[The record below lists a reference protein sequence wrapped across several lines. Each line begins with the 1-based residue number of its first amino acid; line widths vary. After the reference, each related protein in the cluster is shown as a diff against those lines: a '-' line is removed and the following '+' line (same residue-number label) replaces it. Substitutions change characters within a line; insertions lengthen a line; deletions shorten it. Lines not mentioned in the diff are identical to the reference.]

1 MWTHILTV
9 GLLFTVFL
17 MAGSKRI
24 GALIRAFRF
33 QSLLLAFLTAS
44 FALNSGDRELWVIA
58 AMILVIKV
66 WLIPIHLEKITA
78 EMSSGENMGLVLNPP
93 MSVIIVTVFG
103 WLIFSFSDS
112 VIGGMSGDARLN
124 FSISFLAIFTGF
136 FLMVF
141 RLKALAQII
150 GLLVMEN
157 GVFMLASSISGGM
170 PFIVEIAV
178 FFDLFVLVVVAGIF
192 VYRIKGL
199 FTHIDVSRL
208 TRLKG

>member
-1 MWTHILTV
+1 MWSHILAV
-9 GLLFTVFL
+9 GLLFSIFL
-17 MAGSKRI
+17 MAGAKRL

-33 QSLLLAFLTAS
+33 QSLMLALSTAS
-44 FALNSGDRELWVIA
+44 FALRYGDRELWIIT
-58 AMILVIKV
+58 AMILFIKV
-66 WLIPIHLEKITA
+66 WLIPRHLNKITA

-93 MSVIIVTVFG
+93 LSVIAVIVFC
-103 WLIFSFSDS
+103 WLIYGFYDSF
-112 VIGGMSGDARLN
+112 IGGMSGDARLN
-124 FSISFLAIFTGF
+124 FSISLLAVFTGF

-157 GVFMLASSISGGM
+157 GVFMLASSISSGM

-178 FFDLFVLVVVAGIF
+178 FFDLFVLVVVAGVF

>member
-1 MWTHILTV
+1 MV
-9 GLLFTVFL
+9 
-17 MAGSKRI
+17 GSKRL

-33 QSLLLAFLTAS
+33 QSLMLAFSTAS
-44 FALNSGDRELWVIA
+44 FAWRTGDWELRVIT
-58 AMILVIKV
+58 AMILFIKV
-66 WLIPIHLEKITA
+66 WLIPRHLEKITA

-93 MSVIIVTVFG
+93 MSVIVITVFG
-103 WLIFSFSDS
+103 WLIYGFYDSF
-112 VIGGMSGDARLN
+112 IGGMPVGARLN
-124 FSISFLAIFTGF
+124 FSIAFLTIFTGL

-208 TRLKG
+208 ARLKG

>member
-1 MWTHILTV
+1 MIHKKTKIIAT
-9 GLLFTVFL
+9 
-17 MAGSKRI
+17 I
-24 GALIRAFRF
+24 GPVSESE
-33 QSLLLAFLTAS
+33 Q
-44 FALNSGDRELWVIA
+44 
-58 AMILVIKV
+58 M
-66 WLIPIHLEKITA
+66 LEK
-78 EMSSGENMGLVLNPP
+78 
-93 MSVIIVTVFG
+93 
-103 WLIFSFSDS
+103 LISLGID
-112 VIGGMSGDARLN
+112 GARLN
-124 FSISFLAIFTGF
+124 FSISFLAVFTGF

>member
-1 MWTHILTV
+1 MLVHIVTA
-9 GLLFTVFL
+9 GLLFSVIL
-17 MAGSKRI
+17 MAGAKRL
-24 GALIRAFRF
+24 GALIRAFRA
-33 QSLLLAFLTAS
+33 QSLMLAILTAS
-44 FALNSGDRELWVIA
+44 FAWGTGERELWIIT

-66 WLIPIHLEKITA
+66 WLIPRHLEKITD

-93 MSVIIVTVFG
+93 MSVAIVTVFG
-103 WLIFSFSDS
+103 WLIYVFSTE
-112 VIGGMSGDARLN
+112 VIGGLAGGARLN
-124 FSISFLAIFTGF
+124 FSIAFLTIFTGL

-208 TRLKG
+208 ARLKG

>member
-1 MWTHILTV
+1 MLNHVLAV
-9 GLLFTVFL
+9 ALLFSVFL
-17 MAGSKRI
+17 MAGSKRL
-24 GALIRAFRF
+24 GALIRAFRM
-33 QSLLLAFLTAS
+33 QSLTLALLTAS
-44 FALNSGDRELWVIA
+44 FARHSAGWELWGITI
-58 AMILVIKV
+58 MILAVKV
-66 WLIPIHLEKITA
+66 WLIPLYLEKITA
-78 EMSSGENMGLVLNPP
+78 EMSPGENMGHVINPP
-93 MSVIIVTVFG
+93 MSVMIVTLFG
-103 WLIFSFSDS
+103 WLIFCFSDS
-112 VIGGMSGDARLN
+112 VIGTLSADAKLN
-124 FSISFLAIFTGF
+124 FSIALLMVFAGF

-141 RLKALAQII
+141 RLKALAQIT

-178 FFDLFVLVVVAGIF
+178 FFDLFVLVAVAGIF

>member
-1 MWTHILTV
+1 
-9 GLLFTVFL
+9 
-17 MAGSKRI
+17 MAGSKRLR
-24 GALIRAFRF
+24 ALLRAFRF
-33 QSLLLAFLTAS
+33 QSLMLAFLTAS
-44 FALNSGDRELWVIA
+44 FALSSGDWDLWVITG
-58 AMILVIKV
+58 MILIIKV
-66 WLIPIHLEKITA
+66 WLIPRHLDKITA

-103 WLIFSFSDS
+103 WFIYIFSDS
-112 VIGGMSGDARLN
+112 VIGGMSGGARLN

-178 FFDLFVLVVVAGIF
+178 FFDLFVLVVVAGVF
-192 VYRIKGL
+192 VYKIKGL
-199 FTHIDVSRL
+199 FTHMDVSRL

>member
-1 MWTHILTV
+1 MLTPLLTV
-9 GLLFTVFL
+9 GFLFSVLF
-17 MAGSKRI
+17 MACAKRLR
-24 GALIRAFRF
+24 GLIAGFRA
-33 QSLLLAFLTAS
+33 QSLMLALLTAS
-44 FALNSGDRELWVIA
+44 FALESGETRLWVIT
-58 AMILVIKV
+58 AMILTIKV
-66 WLIPIHLEKITA
+66 WLIPGHLGKITS
-78 EMSSGENMGLVLNPP
+78 EMSAGENMGLVLNPP
-93 MSVIIVTVFG
+93 VSVILVSAAG
-103 WLIFSFSDS
+103 WLLYVFATD
-112 VIGGMSGDARLN
+112 VIGGLAGGARVN
-124 FSISFLAIFTGF
+124 FAVALLSVFTGF

-178 FFDLFVLVVVAGIF
+178 FFDLLALVVVAGIF

-208 TRLKG
+208 ARLKG